1 LPHAPVYRRLQ
12 DGTLVLNGRALEDMV
27 LGLGHRLLH
36 SFLRLLSMLVGLLCV
51 MSGTQSRLGHN
62 TVRLVPELSGQLA
75 VPFQNLFGRVNF
87 LAVPRAMSGD
97 LCGTCTVPANFLQ
110 VAGDLFPAW
119 ARRVKIFLAVVLN
132 LRLTMFAAF
141 NFITQTVQPQGEF
154 GTIDGCHIL
163 L

>member
-1 LPHAPVYRRLQ
+1 
-12 DGTLVLNGRALEDMV
+12 
-27 LGLGHRLLH
+27 
-36 SFLRLLSMLVGLLCV
+36 
-51 MSGTQSRLGHN
+51 
-62 TVRLVPELSGQLA
+62 VPELSGQLA

-163 L
+163 LRLEKAALLKRPRLAVFRCAIVPLKYASE